1 VSAVSIGMGLTAPL
15 HGSGGGPEGH
25 RREAHM
31 RRLGWFACV
40 VALVMVVSLSM
51 AHAGEQ
57 NAVVLKLGHGSQ
69 LKSPLQSTSEEF
81 AKRIAEQTKGRIRV
95 DVYGNMQLGQE
106 RDMVEGLQLG
116 TVDMTIVSTGPLSG
130 FAPGVTVVDLPFLF
144 NSEQHAYKVLDGE
157 IGQGLLKQLE
167 PKGIVGLAFLE
178 NGFRQITSSKRIAT
192 PADLKGVK
200 LRTMENKVH
209 MASFK
214 EMGAAPVP
222 MVWGEVYTSLSQKVI
237 DGQENPIHIIYAN
250 ALWEV
255 QKYVIM
261 TGHFYTPYIF
271 AMSKKSLDK
280 VPADLRPVLL
290 ATAKEMAPFERNL
303 VKTQQGEQI
312 ATLKAKGMEIIE
324 VNRAL
329 FQTASQPVYKQFEQQ
344 FGKELIDRIIAAGK

>member
-1 VSAVSIGMGLTAPL
+1 MPRLEKLAGMVAIIVSAA
-15 HGSGGGPEGH
+15 
-25 RREAHM
+25 
-31 RRLGWFACV
+31 
-40 VALVMVVSLSM
+40 LSM

-57 NAVVLKLGHGSQ
+57 DVLVLKLGHGSQ
-69 LKSPLQSTSEEF
+69 LKSPLQTTSEEF

-130 FAPGVTVVDLPFLF
+130 FAPGITVVDLPFLF

-157 IGQGLLKQLE
+157 IGQGLLKQLD
-167 PKGIVGLAFLE
+167 PKGIIGLAFLE
-178 NGFRQITSSKRIAT
+178 NGFRQITSNKRIAT

-209 MASFK
+209 MASFR
-214 EMGAAPVP
+214 EMGASPLP
-222 MVWGEVYTSLSQKVI
+222 MVWGEVYTSLSQNVI

-271 AMSKKSLDK
+271 AMGKKSMDK
-280 VPADLRPVLL
+280 VPAELRPVLL
-290 ATAKEMAPFERNL
+290 STAKEMATFERNL
-303 VKTQQGEQI
+303 VKSQQGEQI
-312 ATLKAKGMEIIE
+312 AALKAKGMEVVE
-324 VNRAL
+324 VDRTL
-329 FQTASQPVYKQFEQQ
+329 FQKASQPVYKQFEPQ
-344 FGKELIDRIIAAGK
+344 FGKELIDRIVAAGK